1 MAEELKN
8 CPFENGINC
17 KTLPSFENFVNNGP
31 SNENDGNSRSSEE
44 NMRQFH
50 VLDEINEDKNSDSDN
65 GSDGSFSYDS
75 DLPDEEIEAM
85 LEEGLP
91 EEFKNRKKRK
101 LDTGKKILRNRI
113 FLINVQ

>member
-1 MAEELKN
+1 MAEELRS

-17 KTLPSFENFVNNGP
+17 KTVPGFENFVNNGP

-101 LDTGKKILRNRI
+101 LDNGKKNIKK
-113 FLINVQ
+113 